1 MIQISNTGTQVLI
14 SDEKR
19 LNVFRNFLLNKCIT
33 CNDKDFVWVSE
44 NIKSKAEFFLG
55 GSYML
60 KMAKLKYNFSILKNY
75 VHVLSDLVSSSKS
88 SCKEKCQL
96 FLQFTWKVFKIAKK
110 NSIDFVSFGKS
121 NACHWDQGKANVSMY
136 FYIITAE
143 ILISKISWRTLGY
156 IQLHLK
162 IKILRNWYDN

>member
-1 MIQISNTGTQVLI
+1 
-14 SDEKR
+14 
-19 LNVFRNFLLNKCIT
+19 
-33 CNDKDFVWVSE
+33 
-44 NIKSKAEFFLG
+44 
-55 GSYML
+55 ML

-75 VHVLSDLVSSSKS
+75 VHELSDLVSSSKS

-162 IKILRNWYDN
+162 IKILRNWYGNKIWISSRTMMISPLECSKYLLTLLSNLFPYYLVTILGLFFI